1 MHLIYVFAQIG
12 QPANT
17 ADFTARRFTA
27 DVMAM
32 ANPRAACQLTINAWT
47 TGTNAAATTFMHV
60 DGPSTVLNDSSWK
73 QVTMDLATSTPK
85 TAVNQYGFAI
95 DSSCAAAGAAPDGMM
110 TVLLFD
116 NIRTAC
122 D

>member
-1 MHLIYVFAQIG
+1 
-12 QPANT
+12 
-17 ADFTARRFTA
+17 
-27 DVMAM
+27 
-32 ANPRAACQLTINAWT
+32 
-47 TGTNAAATTFMHV
+47 MHV
-60 DGPSTVLNDSSWK
+60 DGPSTVINDSSWK

-95 DSSCAAAGAAPDGMM
+95 DSTCAAAGAVPDGVM

-122 D
+122 H